1 MDTYKIQKAY
11 HWVEGTK
18 EIEISSENLIYTELG
33 TTHSGC
39 QCNNLENAEI
49 IRMKCMQIADL
60 IREIEILN
68 VKQDE
73 KTD

>member
-1 MDTYKIQKAY
+1 MKTYKIQKAY
-11 HWVEGTK
+11 HWVDNCF
-18 EIEISSENLIYTELG
+18 EIEISSDDLLYTELL
-33 TTHSGC
+33 TAYSGC

-68 VKQDE
+68 IKQDE

>member
-1 MDTYKIQKAY
+1 MQTYKIQKAY
-11 HWVEGTK
+11 HWIEDTK
-18 EIEISSENLIYTELG
+18 EIEITSENLIYTELG

-49 IRMKCMQIADL
+49 IRMKCTQIANL

-68 VKQDE
+68 K
-73 KTD
+73 